1 MRKKFLALMMAGLVL
16 GLSACAA
23 TDKDTV
29 DTDKVQ
35 SEQEDSEK
43 EDSKEPSAS
52 EEADEKEPEAT
63 PEPSKEPEATPEP
76 VVTSEPVVEAGDYLE
91 VTFDYEYDSYYNEQ
105 AYMQGHYA
113 TIHLHD
119 TEYPAL
125 TDAINTFNAAHSQTT
140 QSYLDELETFAVSD
154 FAEYGEDSFWGPY
167 VFENDM
173 YLRRADNQVLSVMTH
188 NYEYAGGAH
197 GGRYFGAYNFE
208 VQTGKEILLE
218 DVIVDK
224 SRLAQALATEL
235 TEKYWELEYTED
247 YWLELLEG
255 YVSDEP
261 MEFKP
266 EFTWT
271 VDYDGV
277 TFYFGN
283 YELVAYAMGTQ
294 EVTLHYSEYPHLFN
308 SRYFDSV
315 EKNYVKNLTAEQWNA
330 GEDLDADGQTDMISV
345 TTEYDADY
353 YSIESYTI
361 NVNNHSYTFDTH
373 AFELETYLVKSGE
386 ENYLYVQ
393 QTSESDF
400 QSVAVYKITPDS
412 VEYVDRFDGD
422 MWSFTNSDSFKIV
435 RRVDLLGT
443 YSIRVECHLGENGMP
458 VVDSKAGDVNGIMT
472 IYSTKEITADLIDK
486 DGKLLGESYTFPAGS
501 AFTFK
506 RTDGTS
512 FVDVQVNND
521 QYCRFYVTPGWPE
534 TVNGMDAMECFE
546 ELFYAG

>member
-1 MRKKFLALMMAGLVL
+1 MRKKLLALMMAGLVL

-43 EDSKEPSAS
+43 EESKEPSAS
-52 EEADEKEPEAT
+52 EETDEKEPEIT

-76 VVTSEPVVEAGDYLE
+76 EVTPEPVVKAGDYLE
-91 VTFDYEYDSYYNEQ
+91 VTFDYTYDSYYNER
-105 AYMQGHYA
+105 AYMQGHFG
-113 TIHLHD
+113 TIHLHN

-125 TDAINTFNAAHSQTT
+125 TEAVNALNSVHSQTS
-140 QSYLDELETFAVSD
+140 QAYLDELEQFSVED
-154 FAEYGEDSFWGPY
+154 YQEFGEDGFWGPY

-173 YLRRADNQVLSVMTH
+173 YLRRGDNQVLSVVTD
-188 NYEYAGGAH
+188 NYEYVGGAH
-197 GGRYFGAYNFE
+197 GGRYFNAYNFD
-208 VQTGKEILLE
+208 VQTGEEIGLE

-224 SRLAQALATEL
+224 SKLAQSLASEL
-235 TEKYWELEYTED
+235 NEKYWDFEYTED
-247 YWLELLEG
+247 YWLEMLEA

-294 EVTLHYSEYPHLFN
+294 EVTLHYSEYPYLFN

-315 EKNYVKNLTAEQWNA
+315 EKTYVKNLTLEQWNA
-330 GEDLDADGQTDMISV
+330 DVDLNSDGQTDMISV
-345 TTEYDADY
+345 TAEYDADHY
-353 YSIESYTI
+353 CIESYTI
-361 NVNNHSYTFDTH
+361 NVNNYGYTFDTH
-373 AFELETYLVKSGE
+373 AFDLETYLVKAGE

-400 QSVAVYKITPDS
+400 QSVAVYRITPDR
-412 VEYVDRFDGD
+412 VEYVDQFDGD

-506 RTDGTS
+506 RTDGAS
-512 FVDVQVNND
+512 FVDMQVNYD
-521 QYCRFYVTPGWPE
+521 QYCRFYVTPGWPV

-546 ELFYAG
+546 ELFYAS